1 MSPAMR
7 TSSSSTTPVAAPKGP
22 EARLVELIDGGLV
35 EAVMVALV
43 DAQGR
48 LKGKVFDAGVLRER
62 LVRGI
67 VSSEVCGYLLG
78 TDLGMTP
85 ADGGVWSW
93 ASGFGDVDLA
103 WELGRARVLPW
114 LPGTAL
120 VWARPMQAGDRP
132 HALSPVTVLEEQVT
146 RLAGAGLV
154 PMVGLE
160 TEFVLVE
167 GSERDAERSGWR
179 PRPATVG
186 NLDYAL
192 DLRGNVVAV
201 LGELRRVLAE
211 AGMPVEA
218 LKLEGA
224 PGQVEVTFPYGPVA
238 QACEQHLLFKHAA
251 RVVAERH
258 GMSALFMAAPFTG
271 TGSGLHL
278 HLSLHRMHDDGSDG
292 AVFAPDGEGELLSET
307 GRQAVAGLLDV
318 LPVTGPLWAPTVN
331 SYRRLARDH
340 GFAPRRATWGWDNR
354 SCAVRVVG
362 HGSGRHLEVRVP
374 GADANPYLAVAAALA
389 GVRHGIEGGLV
400 PPERARGDSYQEAK
414 AWPLPHDLASAVKE
428 FETDRTV
435 AELFGVHLVEHLA
448 SLSRFELDH
457 HAPLV
462 SAAEVARGF
471 AQS

>member
-1 MSPAMR
+1 MS
-7 TSSSSTTPVAAPKGP
+7 TPEGS
-22 EARLVELIDGGLV
+22 LVDLIDGGGV
-35 EAVMVALV
+35 DSVVVAVADV
-43 DAQGR
+43 QGR
-48 LKGKVFDAGVLRER
+48 MKGKLFDAGTLRTRLER
-62 LVRGI
+62 EP

-85 ADGGVWSW
+85 AERGTWSW
-93 ASGFGDVDLA
+93 ESGFGDI
-103 WELGRARVLPW
+103 ELDWHVERARRLPW
-114 LPGTAL
+114 LPDTAL
-120 VWARPMQAGDRP
+120 VWATPMQNGQP
-132 HALSPVTVLEEQVT
+132 HPLSPAGILARQV
-146 RLAGAGLV
+146 AGLV
-154 PMVGLE
+154 GMDLTPMVGLE
-160 TEFVLVE
+160 CEFVLVE

-179 PRPATVG
+179 PRPATLG

-192 DLRGNVVAV
+192 DLPGNVAAF
-201 LGELRRVLAE
+201 LRELRRMLAE
-211 AGMPVEA
+211 AGLPIEA

-224 PGQVEVTFPYGPVA
+224 PGQVEVTFPFGPVER
-238 QACEQHLLFKHAA
+238 ACEQHLLLKMAA
-251 RVVAERH
+251 KAVADQH

-278 HLSLHRMHDDGSDG
+278 HLSLHQLDGG
-292 AVFAPDGEGELLSET
+292 ASVFTLGSGEELLSET

-362 HGSGRHLEVRVP
+362 HGGSRRLEVRVP

-389 GVRHGIEGGLV
+389 GIRHGIAGGLV
-400 PPERARGDSYQEAK
+400 PPEPARGDSYQDAK
-414 AWPLPHDLASAVKE
+414 AWPLPRDLASAVRE
-428 FETDRTV
+428 FETDPAV
-435 AELFGVHLVEHLA
+435 AEQFGVQVIAHLA
-448 SLSRFELDH
+448 ALARLELDH

>member
-1 MSPAMR
+1 MN
-7 TSSSSTTPVAAPKGP
+7 TPGSEGP
-22 EARLVELIDGGLV
+22 LVDLIDGGGV
-35 EAVMVALV
+35 DSVMVAV
-43 DAQGR
+43 ADVQGR
-48 LKGKVFDAGVLRER
+48 MKGKLFDAGTLRARLER
-62 LVRGI
+62 EP

-85 ADGGVWSW
+85 AERGTWSW
-93 ASGFGDVDLA
+93 ESGFGDI
-103 WELGRARVLPW
+103 ELDWHVERARLLPW

-120 VWARPMQAGDRP
+120 VWATPLQDGRP
-132 HALSPVTVLEEQVT
+132 HPLSPAGVLAQQ
-146 RLAGAGLV
+146 AAGLLGTGLT

-179 PRPATVG
+179 PRPTTVG
-186 NLDYAL
+186 HLDYAL
-192 DLRGNVVAV
+192 DLPGNVAAF
-201 LGELRRVLAE
+201 LRELRRVLAE
-211 AGMPVEA
+211 AGLPVEA

-224 PGQVEVTFPYGPVA
+224 PGQVEVTFPHGPVA
-238 QACEQHLLFKHAA
+238 RACEQHLLLKMAA
-251 RVVAERH
+251 KAVAERH
-258 GMSALFMAAPFTG
+258 GMSALFMAAPVTG

-278 HLSLHRMHDDGSDG
+278 HLSLHRLHGDE
-292 AVFAPDGEGELLSET
+292 AVFAPGGGEDLLSET

-362 HGSGRHLEVRVP
+362 HGSGRRVEVRVP

-389 GVRHGIEGGLV
+389 GIRHGIAGGLV
-400 PPERARGDSYQEAK
+400 PPEPARGDSYQDAK
-414 AWPLPHDLASAVKE
+414 AWRLPRDLASAVRE
-428 FETDRTV
+428 FETDPAV
-435 AELFGVHLVEHLA
+435 AEQFGVQVVAHLA
-448 SLSRFELDH
+448 ALARLELDH

-462 SAAEVARGF
+462 SPAEIARGF